1 MKCLESEDEPV
12 STTSETFYQLSCFIE
27 KGLLSK
33 LIRVIHVVVFHNI
46 ACLIDARLFI
56 SGWQFNMCLVVM

>member
-1 MKCLESEDEPV
+1 MKCLESKEPM
-12 STTSETFYQLSCFIE
+12 STTSESFLQLSCFIA

-46 ACLIDARLFI
+46 ACLIDVKLFI